1 MGTSPAVAKVIQSC
15 LDDERT
21 LVQESHRLDPQREAV
36 LIRLADERRRFA
48 EELERF
54 NGQAS
59 RESWSSLARE
69 AGETVSRVWMRLAGR
84 NAGDAVAAC
93 RRSQRRTELRYESV
107 LALELPQE
115 LKTALMNQRERVH
128 AAGDDLAKLE
138 Y

>member
-69 AGETVSRVWMRLAGR
+69 VGNKLWIRLAGR